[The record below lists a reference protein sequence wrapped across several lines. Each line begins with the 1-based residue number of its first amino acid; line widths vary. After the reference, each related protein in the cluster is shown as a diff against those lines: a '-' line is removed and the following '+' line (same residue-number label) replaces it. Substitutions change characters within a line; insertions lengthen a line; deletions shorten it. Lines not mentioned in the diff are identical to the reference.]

1 MLVMEVN
8 IHMKSIMCP
17 HLKGS
22 REGAVCSFNKKLIK
36 DMEDMNVRLCMNRHY
51 EVCPAYMISLQR
63 EEPGYVVEIMMPRCA
78 E

>member
-1 MLVMEVN
+1 MLVTEVN

-22 REGAVCSFNKKLIK
+22 REGAVCSHNRKFIK
-36 DMEDMNVRLCMNRHY
+36 DMEDINIRLCMNRHY
-51 EVCPAYMISLQR
+51 EVCSIYMMSLQR
-63 EEPGYVVEIMMPRCA
+63 EEPEGVVGIMMPRCA

>member
-1 MLVMEVN
+1 MLVMEIN

-36 DMEDMNVRLCMNRHY
+36 DMEDINIRLCMNRHY
-51 EVCPAYMISLQR
+51 EVCPGIHDVPAKGRIRKRRGNHDTAL
-63 EEPGYVVEIMMPRCA
+63 C
-78 E
+78 

>member
-1 MLVMEVN
+1 
-8 IHMKSIMCP
+8 MKCIMCP

-36 DMEDMNVRLCMNRHY
+36 DMEDINIRLCMNRHY
-51 EVCPAYMISLQR
+51 EVCSVYRMSLQR
-63 EEPGYVVEIMMPRCA
+63 EESGIVMEDLIPRCA

>member
-1 MLVMEVN
+1 
-8 IHMKSIMCP
+8 MKSIMCP

-22 REGAVCSFNKKLIK
+22 REGAVCSFNNKLIK

-51 EVCPAYMISLQR
+51 EVCSIYMMSLQR
-63 EEPGYVVEIMMPRCA
+63 EEPGNVVGIMMPRCA

>member
-1 MLVMEVN
+1 MLVNGGKM
-8 IHMKSIMCP
+8 HMKSIMCP

-36 DMEDMNVRLCMNRHY
+36 DMEDINIRLCMHKHY
-51 EVCPAYMISLQR
+51 EVCSIYMISLQR
-63 EEPGYVVEIMMPRCA
+63 DEPEGAVEIMMPRCA